1 MTERIEPR
9 CGTAFK
15 LRQSQTL
22 KVIDPTGEQVAD
34 LLAFSSE
41 DTSEVLSSG
50 RSIDY
55 ASKIYLSTGDAL
67 YSNRSRVMLRIIEDT
82 VTLPRVP

>member
-9 CGTAFK
+9 SGVAFK
-15 LRQSQTL
+15 LRQGQTL

-34 LLAFSSE
+34 LLAFSST

-55 ASKIYLSTGDAL
+55 ASKIYLEHG
-67 YSNRSRVMLRIIEDT
+67 
-82 VTLPRVP
+82 